1 MERAARVDY
10 LLAEARRADPDRYL
24 CALFAPEPRRE
35 PLLALVLLHGE
46 LARVPARVTNPMA
59 GLIRYQWWRD
69 AVAEAAAGRPR
80 EQPVVE
86 GLAAGLGAGWL
97 RADGI
102 EALVDAHEAA
112 LDGVPPQ
119 GDEIEARI
127 ERTSG
132 ALQALSLDC
141 LGPVDAPLREA
152 ARRVGTAYGLA
163 RAGRSE
169 LVGPLL
175 AEARRLAPRPPRA
188 VMAAFLLARLAEAH
202 AKRPRREAGPD
213 LARPPLAP
221 LDLLVAALRRRF

>member
-35 PLLALVLLHGE
+35 PLLALVLLHHE

-69 AVAEAAAGRPR
+69 AVAEAARGSPR
-80 EQPVVE
+80 EHPVVE

-97 RADGI
+97 EAGAL
-102 EALVDAHEAA
+102 EALVDAHEAG

-119 GDEIEARI
+119 GDELERRI

-132 ALQALSLDC
+132 ALQALSVDC
-141 LGPVDAPLREA
+141 LGPAQPSLREA
-152 ARRVGTAYGLA
+152 ARQVGTAYGLA
-163 RAGRSE
+163 REGRPE
-169 LVGPLL
+169 RVGALL
-175 AEARRLAPRPPRA
+175 AEARRLAPRPQRA
-188 VMAAFLLARLAEAH
+188 VMAAFLLARLAEAY
-202 AKRPRREAGPD
+202 AKRPRRGVA
-213 LARPPLAP
+213 ARPPLAP
-221 LDLLVAALRRRF
+221 LDLLVAVLRRRF